1 MSPTLSNEMHSMAQ
15 PVKVLP
21 SHRLQVMGRQPR
33 ICSNS
38 NLAYGTTV
46 DLSRTLFDRRLLST
60 SFPLDVVFRGQHHL
74 AGLQGMLDLIATPLC
89 PDPVAG
95 ARNIIKTGVTAW
107 GYQATPASSNYT
119 L

>member
-1 MSPTLSNEMHSMAQ
+1 MSPTLSNERHSTAQ
-15 PVKVLP
+15 PAKVLP
-21 SHRLQVMGRQPR
+21 SHRLLVMGSQPR

-46 DLSRTLFDRRLLST
+46 DLSRTLFDREIIST
-60 SFPLDVVFRGQHHL
+60 SFPLDVGFRGQHHL
-74 AGLQGMLDLIATPLC
+74 AGLRGMVDLIATPYC
-89 PDPVAG
+89 PDLAAG
-95 ARNIIKTGVTAW
+95 GHNITKTGVTAW